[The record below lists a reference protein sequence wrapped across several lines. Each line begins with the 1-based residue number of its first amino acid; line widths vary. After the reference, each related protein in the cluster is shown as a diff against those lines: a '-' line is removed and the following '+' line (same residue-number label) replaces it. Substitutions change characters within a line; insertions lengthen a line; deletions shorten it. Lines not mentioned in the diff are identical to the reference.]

1 MPRGG
6 SEYFPNESWK
16 RKFPPAW
23 NYSFDEQFF
32 FFPPLLFFF
41 REIFFSRGGIERER
55 ERGVRSRKRRGGKFI
70 KLHLMTNFQVSNVGS
85 PLQLLGKSCK
95 AGTRMRKVGNC
106 RREIFISARNNAANL
121 PHESSSKS
129 LFPRPPRQIFRG
141 LISTNSTVS
150 FRSVLSTKA
159 KAVESD

>member
-32 FFPPLLFFF
+32 FFSFSPFFLSRDILLE
-41 REIFFSRGGIERER
+41 RRNKERER
-55 ERGVRSRKRRGGKFI
+55 RIRSRKRRGGKFI